1 MLFNSYSES
10 LVNMTFTISIRR
22 KPQNSLYNRWQES
35 VHRNVCYL
43 LFLGTYMCDHLKPE
57 SKLFM
62 TVLDTVTLNNAF
74 EHAQYLVQYLVS
86 CISIWYY

>member
-1 MLFNSYSES
+1 MRPFDVTNLF
-10 LVNMTFTISIRR
+10 MTVLDTVTSNNAFE
-22 KPQNSLYNRWQES
+22 QAQYLELS
-35 VHRNVCYL
+35 VRSFAARNQ
-43 LFLGTYMCDHLKPE
+43 K

-62 TVLDTVTLNNAF
+62 TGMDTVTLNNAF